1 MEWNYKPL
9 GDRVVVEIVK
19 RHDEKT
25 AGGLY
30 KPSGSD
36 TTMTGK
42 VVAVGNG
49 LFTQTGDKIP
59 MSVKEGDTVFDCF
72 AGSGTTGVVAKRMNR
87 QFILIEKESE
97 YIDLIKKELLNG

>member
-30 KPSGSD
+30 KPSGSEK
-36 TTMTGK
+36 TMIGK
-42 VVAVGNG
+42 VISVGNG

-59 MSVKEGDTVFDCF
+59 MSVKEGDTVLLD
-72 AGSGTTGVVAKRMNR
+72 GTGFKHRNGKDTYHIYR
-87 QFILIEKESE
+87 ESE
-97 YIDLIKKELLNG
+97 LLSILTTRV

>member
-1 MEWNYKPL
+1 MEYSYKPL
-9 GDRVVVEIVK
+9 GDRVVVKIVK

-36 TTMTGK
+36 TTMMGE

-49 LFTQTGDKIP
+49 LFTQTGDTIP
-59 MSVKEGDTVFDCF
+59 MTVKVGDVVLLEGTGFKHKNGKDTYQIY
-72 AGSGTTGVVAKRMNR
+72 R
-87 QFILIEKESE
+87 ESE
-97 YIDLIKKELLNG
+97 LLSILDEK